1 MRRIGYSD
9 VTRNDLEAAARSDKA
24 LSEHMVSKEADRA
37 AKSFVVERLLAL
49 SEEQTEPKRFYSYD
63 TLRGMGISGKADIV
77 PALGELKQ
85 HGVTVI
91 FPNTPKRD
99 KSDPS
104 QTKRGIILCKAIAK
118 ESLCVDNVDNV
129 DIVDR

>member
-1 MRRIGYSD
+1 MRRVGFSD
-9 VTRNDLEAAARSDKA
+9 VTRSDLEAAARSNKA

-37 AKSFVVERLLAL
+37 ARSFVVERLLAL

-63 TLRGMGISGKADIV
+63 TLRGMGISGKADIA

-91 FPNTPKRD
+91 FPTNAKRESG
-99 KSDPS
+99 KNENP
-104 QTKRGIILCKAIAK
+104 KRGIILCKK
-118 ESLCVDNVDNV
+118 EA
-129 DIVDR
+129 